1 MAKRTFDILFS
12 FVMMVILSPLFMIL
26 MILISI
32 DSRGGVFFAQTRVGL
47 NGINFKLWKFRT
59 MHVNAESS
67 GQLTVGS
74 RDKRITKVGYYL
86 RKFKVDEL
94 PQLWNVLEGKMSVVG
109 PRPEVPKYVAMY
121 DETQK
126 RVLCIRPGIT
136 DYASIL
142 YFSESEL
149 LAKSSDPEATYINEI
164 MPAKLKLNLDYIS
177 NMSLLTDLKIVL
189 ATARRILR

>member
-1 MAKRTFDILFS
+1 MVKRTFDILFS
-12 FVMMVILSPLFMIL
+12 FIMLVLLSPLLLVL

-32 DSRGGVFFAQTRVGL
+32 DSRGGIFFAQTRVGL
-47 NGINFKLWKFRT
+47 NGKNFRLWKFRT

-74 RDKRITKVGYYL
+74 RDKRITRVGYYL

-121 DETQK
+121 NENQRK
-126 RVLCIRPGIT
+126 VLSVRPGIT

-149 LAKSSDPEATYINEI
+149 LAKSANPESTYINEI
-164 MPAKLKLNLDYIS
+164 MPAKLKLNLDYIG
-177 NMSLLTDLKIVL
+177 NMGIITDIKIVF
-189 ATARRILR
+189 ATARRIFR